1 MKFKGK
7 KEVRREDIN
16 GKPFLIAE
24 FDYPATPEEI
34 WKMLT
39 IKEELSNWF
48 PASAHIREGE
58 DGVWAISWD
67 NQYSWVDRI
76 KTWKPGEQ
84 LTLVPMEKMESKT
97 LDGMPVNLQVPYRY
111 KMDFTLEGKEGY
123 TTLKL
128 VQTGIFGTDNWEDDF
143 YSYFYGWRHQFT
155 SLLHLLN
162 YHRGE
167 RRNFERIDVKSE
179 KSREECWGT
188 ILGDRQIL
196 KINREQGRAEIS
208 FKDGTSLQADILQ
221 YTEGFQL
228 NLNVPD
234 MNNSLLGFGVWKRQV
249 GYWVLFEVNDFT
261 SDRKFIEKM
270 KTLQDDLEVLVV

>member
-1 MKFKGK
+1 M
-7 KEVRREDIN
+7 
-16 GKPFLIAE
+16 
-24 FDYPATPEEI
+24 
-34 WKMLT
+34 
-39 IKEELSNWF
+39 
-48 PASAHIREGE
+48 
-58 DGVWAISWD
+58 
-67 NQYSWVDRI
+67 
-76 KTWKPGEQ
+76 
-84 LTLVPMEKMESKT
+84 
-97 LDGMPVNLQVPYRY
+97 
-111 KMDFTLEGKEGY
+111 
-123 TTLKL
+123 
-128 VQTGIFGTDNWEDDF
+128 
-143 YSYFYGWRHQFT
+143 
-155 SLLHLLN
+155 
-162 YHRGE
+162 
-167 RRNFERIDVKSE
+167 KSE